1 MIHYYIFKV
10 YCLVLIK
17 ITNEFNFLKGKHKH
31 DLNLMMMNLIKQLE
45 INIRDNNINRLIK

>member
-31 DLNLMMMNLIKQLE
+31 DLTLMMMNLIKQLE